1 MAALTADVER
11 YAQLPDRGYTWN
23 FEGIVDTFFKGAFVT
38 GDTNG
43 LAKPAG
49 GPTEPIL
56 GMYRHAK
63 KEITSTS
70 TGDDKQVSLIV
81 GSIVQIKTT
90 NALAVQA
97 NVGKSVMLSNDN
109 DIALH
114 SGANQK
120 LGKIIR
126 VDAENDVV
134 TVDMGQGS

>member
-23 FEGIVDTFFKGAFVT
+23 FEAIADTFYKGAFIT
-38 GDTNG
+38 GDTAG

-63 KEITSTS
+63 KEITAASK
-70 TGDDKQVSLIV
+70 GDDKQISLAV

-90 NALAVQA
+90 NTLAVQA
-97 NVGKSVMLSNDN
+97 NLGKSVMLSNDN